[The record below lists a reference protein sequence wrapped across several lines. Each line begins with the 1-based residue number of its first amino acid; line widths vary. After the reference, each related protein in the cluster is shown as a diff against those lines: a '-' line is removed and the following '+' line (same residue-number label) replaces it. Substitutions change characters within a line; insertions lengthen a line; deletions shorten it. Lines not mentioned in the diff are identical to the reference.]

1 MELYKGND
9 FNGERY
15 WEIIEAGATGMT
27 IEEFNQKSACPLT
40 GEEVDIFQWAQ
51 TAEPL
56 DLPEA
61 TAEGV
66 DAPLFMSSAFLE
78 ELEQRLSDEEPE
90 ASSPAKQENNF
101 TNGPL
106 FLHLLEKEQDN

>member
-15 WEIIEAGATGMT
+15 WEIIESGATGMT
-27 IEEFNQKSACPLT
+27 IEEFNQKSAYPLE
-40 GEEVDIFQWAQ
+40 GEELDIFRWAQ

-61 TAEGV
+61 DAEGV
-66 DAPLFMSSAFLE
+66 DAPLFMSNAFLE
-78 ELEQRLSDEEPE
+78 ELEQRLSDEEPKE
-90 ASSPAKQENNF
+90 SSEEPKQENNF

-106 FLHLLEKEQDN
+106 FLHLLEEEKD